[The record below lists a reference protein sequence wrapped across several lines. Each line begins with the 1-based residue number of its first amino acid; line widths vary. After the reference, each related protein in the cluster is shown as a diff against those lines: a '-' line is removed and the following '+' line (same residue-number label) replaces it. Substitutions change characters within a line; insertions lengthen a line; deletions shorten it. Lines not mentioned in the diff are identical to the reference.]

1 MKLFEKLA
9 QKRRDARSVFP
20 KSEHIIEW
28 AFNVGG
34 VDYYQFADIFSLPY
48 ERGLMAV
55 AIYNELDMRCTREYL
70 LQHTKAISEILKA
83 KSIDIF
89 KINQLNE
96 QMKQRLML
104 TTDVDLMYRLASVA
118 FFDKNENPVLY
129 EGEYNAKKIAH
140 WKEHKG
146 VADFFLQKPL
156 MELIPYLQN
165 AQVDL
170 TSFSRLNQ
178 QLNEIHSEVLRI
190 CTSRKE

>member
-83 KSIDIF
+83 KTIDIF

-104 TTDVDLMYRLASVA
+104 TTDVDLMYKLASVA

-129 EGEYNAKKIAH
+129 EADYNSKKIEH
-140 WKEHKG
+140 WKQHKG
-146 VADFFLQKPL
+146 VGDFFLQKPL